1 MESWFDSQHRIQF
14 LLSEPSGHVLDL
26 TPSSIKWAPAALSQR
41 IKQPGCEADHIS
53 LSSADIKNVWKLPP
67 CVFML
72 RRRNTLLSATRHH
85 GPHDS

>member
-14 LLSEPSGHVLDL
+14 LLSEPSGHVLGL

-41 IKQPGCEADHIS
+41 INQPGCEGVQLP
-53 LSSADIKNVWKLPP
+53 LSSAEIKNVWRLPP

-72 RRRNTLLSATRHH
+72 RRRKTLLSATRLHV
-85 GPHDS
+85 PHDS